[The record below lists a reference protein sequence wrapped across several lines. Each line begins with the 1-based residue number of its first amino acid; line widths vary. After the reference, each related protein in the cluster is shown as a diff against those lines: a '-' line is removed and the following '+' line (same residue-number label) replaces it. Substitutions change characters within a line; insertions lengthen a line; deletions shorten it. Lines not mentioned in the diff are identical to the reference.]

1 MRMLKFG
8 ISASLLLSLL
18 LVALPV
24 AAQFSSE
31 ESPVSVILTPNYPR
45 PYQTVLVSPRS
56 SLIDLTSSTVVISA
70 NGVVVQRGSGT
81 QGASVTMGGPG
92 EETKVV
98 VSVTAP
104 NGKVSTVTVPIRPAD
119 AALVV
124 EPDTTVHPFYKGLPL
139 SAPEG
144 LVRLVAIPDLRSS
157 PTKPIDPKTLVYTWK
172 LGDRT
177 LLDASGIG
185 RSVLVA
191 TAPPRYRDADVT
203 LLITSQDSSVVAEAK
218 TTISPRDPIVRIY
231 PFDPLLGADY
241 DHALTAS
248 YTLTSTEATLR
259 AVPYFFA
266 SPPAIEWSVG
276 GTLQGA
282 QRDLTVRSSGNG
294 KGNASLEVRT
304 KLQGTTQLASSR
316 LTLRFGEGKSPLSI
330 FGF

>member
-1 MRMLKFG
+1 MLKFG
-8 ISASLLLSLL
+8 IFAGLFFSLL
-18 LVALPV
+18 LVALP
-24 AAQFSSE
+24 ASAQFSSE
-31 ESPVSVILTPNYPR
+31 ENPVSVILTPNYPH

-56 SLIDLTSSTVVISA
+56 SLIDLTSSTVVISS

-81 QGASVTMGGPG
+81 QGASVVMGGPG

-98 VSVTAP
+98 VTVTAA
-104 NGKVSTVTVPIRPAD
+104 NGKVSSVTVPIRPAD

-124 EPDTTVHPFYKGLPL
+124 EPATTVHPFYSGLPL
-139 SAPEG
+139 TAPEG
-144 LVRLVAIPDLRSS
+144 QVRLVAIPDLRTS
-157 PTKPIDPKTLVYTWK
+157 PNTPIDPSKLVYTWK

-191 TAPPRYRDADVT
+191 TAPLRYRDADVT
-203 LLITSQDSSVVAEAK
+203 LLITSQDSKIVAETK
-218 TTISPRDPIVRIY
+218 TTIAPRDPLVRIY

-241 DHALTAS
+241 DHALDTT
-248 YTLTSTEATLR
+248 YVLNSTEATLR
-259 AVPYFFA
+259 AVPYFFSA
-266 SPPAIEWSVG
+266 PPAIEWSVG

-282 QRDLTVRSSGNG
+282 QKDLTVRSSGSG
-294 KGNASLEVRT
+294 KGSASLEVRT
-304 KLQGTTQLASSR
+304 KLPGTAQLANGR